1 MRYTIAHLFNALHYC
16 NKFVKSD
23 FCSDEGIRKEFYAK
37 KRDLIYH
44 MIKNH
49 KEFQINI
56 SECRIEL
63 QKSLIYDDIN
73 ELYAF
78 AFIKD
83 GAVLKVHQKKYSK
96 LSDLLSILNIN
107 TDEICEYKN
116 EDDDNLT
123 FNEEDF
129 SKALNVINKFYIKWR
144 LHHITN
150 HLTDKKVT
158 NKMVYDSY
166 VYYYPDFSFYLEN
179 GTQKIKNSDNVRIK
193 YKKSKKEH
201 KLNIGLLR
209 SQGSTYLKVWREKGV
224 IFIL

>member
-1 MRYTIAHLFNALHYC
+1 MRHTISELFNALHYC
-16 NKFVKSD
+16 NKFVKSE
-23 FCSDEGIRKEFYAK
+23 FCSDEGTRKEFYAK

-44 MIKNH
+44 IIKNH
-49 KEFQINI
+49 KVFQINI

-83 GAVLKVHQKKYSK
+83 GVALKVHQKKYNK
-96 LSDLLSILNIN
+96 LSDLLSILGIN
-107 TDEICEYKN
+107 ADEVCEYKN
-116 EDDDNLT
+116 EEDNDLT
-123 FNEEDF
+123 FNEVDF
-129 SKALNVINKFYIKWR
+129 SKALNVIDKFYIKWR

-150 HLTDKKVT
+150 NLTDKKVT

-166 VYYYPDFSFYLEN
+166 VYYHPDFSFYLEN
-179 GTQKIKNSDNVRIK
+179 GTQKIKNGDNVRIK

-209 SQGSTYLKVWREKGV
+209 SSGSAYLKFWREKEMV
-224 IFIL
+224 

>member
-1 MRYTIAHLFNALHYC
+1 MRYTILHLFNALHYC
-16 NKFVKSD
+16 NKFVKSE
-23 FCSDEGIRKEFYAK
+23 FCSDEEIRKDFYAK

-44 MIKNH
+44 IIKNH
-49 KEFQINI
+49 TLFHIDLVEH
-56 SECRIEL
+56 RIEV

-78 AFIKD
+78 AFVKD
-83 GAVLKVHQKKYSK
+83 GVILKVHQKKYSK

-116 EDDDNLT
+116 EDDENLT
-123 FNEEDF
+123 FNEENF

-179 GTQKIKNSDNVRIK
+179 GTQKIKNGDNVRIK

-209 SQGSTYLKVWREKGV
+209 SQGSTYLKAWREKEIV
-224 IFIL
+224 